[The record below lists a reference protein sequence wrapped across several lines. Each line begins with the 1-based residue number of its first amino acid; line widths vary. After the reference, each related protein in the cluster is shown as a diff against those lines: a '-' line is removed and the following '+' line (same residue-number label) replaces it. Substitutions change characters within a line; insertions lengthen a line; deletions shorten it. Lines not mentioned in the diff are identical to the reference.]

1 MTEGDI
7 ILTPYRH
14 NREGFLRQAR
24 SRSLSP
30 QRLPHFKATMNPDK
44 NLCHGDLDALAS
56 DRSRRGTVMGVRTGE
71 PENRVL
77 MDWNVRTRYTSQF
90 VRADNSKNGRMRQT
104 QLDIAETDFA
114 RRIADL
120 DAASAH
126 ADILT
131 TPVVFGQIHITRQAP
146 NP

>member
-1 MTEGDI
+1 MKSDQT
-7 ILTPYRH
+7 
-14 NREGFLRQAR
+14 F
-24 SRSLSP
+24 
-30 QRLPHFKATMNPDK
+30 F
-44 NLCHGDLDALAS
+44 HGDLDALAS

-77 MDWNVRTRYTSQF
+77 MDGNVRTHDTSQF
-90 VRADNSKNGRMRQT
+90 VRADNSQTGRMRQA

-120 DAASAH
+120 DAASAR

-131 TPVVFGQIHITRQAP
+131 TPVVFGRIHVTRQAP